1 MAMSVVV
8 FANNQTL
15 VTVQGTPTTIFT
27 DPVPL
32 NGNDRLSA
40 MLDVHSIVKGGT
52 VTTGT
57 LVYLAQISNDGGQ
70 NYVDSTTVTDTT
82 TATGVRQIVGTVNGA
97 LVRFKFTYTA
107 SGGSSGDFSG
117 CCFDLHVNM
126 DHV

>member
-1 MAMSVVV
+1 MSVVV

-15 VTVQGTPTTIFT
+15 VTVQGTPTNIFT
-27 DPVPL
+27 DPVSL

-40 MLDVHSIVKGGT
+40 MLDVHSIVKGGA
-52 VTTGT
+52 VANGT
-57 LVYLAQISNDGGQ
+57 LAYVAQVSNDGGQ
-70 NYVDSTTVTDTT
+70 NYVDSTTVLDNT

-97 LVRFKFTYTA
+97 LLRFKFSFTA
-107 SGGSSGDFSG
+107 SGGAAGDFAG

>member
-1 MAMSVVV
+1 MPVVV

-15 VTVQGTPTTIFT
+15 VTVQGAATTVFT

-32 NGNDRLSA
+32 GDNDRLSA
-40 MLDVHSIVKGGT
+40 MLDVHSIVKGGM

-57 LVYLAQISNDGGQ
+57 LAYVAQVSNDGGQ
-70 NYVDSTTVTDTT
+70 NYVDSTTVLDST
-82 TATGVRQIVGTVNGA
+82 TATGVRQVVGTVNGA
-97 LVRFKFTYTA
+97 LLRFKYTFTA
-107 SGGSSGDFSG
+107 AGGNAGDFAG